1 MAPLQRGDRYEVER
15 GVNKTQVGEV
25 GQSLW
30 RQEQV
35 EGKEWRSEG
44 RNTWYVNITFYKFWL
59 EERNYR
65 KWIWLFLII

>member
-44 RNTWYVNITFYKFWL
+44 RNTWYVNITFYKF
-59 EERNYR
+59 
-65 KWIWLFLII
+65 